1 MKISGHMDL
10 CGPDLIEGWLYSDA
24 WDGDPIKLQVFV
36 DDNLIGECI
45 ADQFRADLQD
55 AGFGD
60 GRCGFSF
67 AIPADMLILDFSS
80 AKLRLID
87 SPVYMLPSDD
97 TTIAVM
103 PVREKERQTRSRG

>member
-55 AGFGD
+55 AGCRVR
-60 GRCGFSF
+60 GRALWLQFR
-67 AIPADMLILDFSS
+67 D
-80 AKLRLID
+80 RLFECETET
-87 SPVYMLPSDD
+87 Y
-97 TTIAVM
+97 
-103 PVREKERQTRSRG
+103 R